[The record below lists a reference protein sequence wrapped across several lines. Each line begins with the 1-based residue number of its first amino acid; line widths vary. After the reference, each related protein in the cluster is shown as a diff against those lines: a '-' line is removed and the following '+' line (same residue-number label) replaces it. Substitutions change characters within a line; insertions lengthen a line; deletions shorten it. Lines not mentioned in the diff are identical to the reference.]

1 MLVVQGLPAWILGG
15 CVPVETGG
23 PAAAGAGRPRTGRQ
37 GAGRCGPVAERRE
50 LSSGSRVPSPWQLLG
65 VEAELLRILK
75 NIWGREE
82 QEREPQA
89 GPVERLTKY
98 YHFWNNFWDFY
109 TFFCTLYALKEINS
123 CPNFLFFKVKLII
136 I

>member
-37 GAGRCGPVAERRE
+37 GAGRCGPVAKRRE
-50 LSSGSRVPSPWQLLG
+50 LSTGSRVPSPWQLLG

-89 GPVERLTKY
+89 GPGREGQHPVAPLPLPASFPSSSELP
-98 YHFWNNFWDFY
+98 
-109 TFFCTLYALKEINS
+109 LLVLLS
-123 CPNFLFFKVKLII
+123 FL
-136 I
+136 